1 MTQPPMRPSPR
12 HPGLLRPMCG
22 RPHQGTWGTAIW
34 QVGSSGRGKPEAGT
48 GPEPRL
54 KSRGLETSFG
64 RDQGASGARGAQA
77 PLPVPPNSHREGA
90 AAITAGRG
98 SRPAWWRR
106 MAGTLSSQPCSR
118 WRGGGASGG
127 SKHPG
132 GRPCPGAEKGAP
144 CTRPLFPLAPSGLPR
159 EKAARR
165 KRDAPAKVIYTFNA
179 TSTRQKT

>member
-1 MTQPPMRPSPR
+1 MSVTQPPMRPSPR
-12 HPGLLRPMCG
+12 HPGLLWPMCG

-34 QVGSSGRGKPEAGT
+34 QVGSRGRGKAEAGT

-132 GRPCPGAEKGAP
+132 GRPCPGAEKGGPAHGP
-144 CTRPLFPLAPSGLPR
+144 SFPWHPLAYPERRRPGGNATRPP
-159 EKAARR
+159 K
-165 KRDAPAKVIYTFNA
+165 
-179 TSTRQKT
+179 